1 MDERGPR
8 GIRLIIGHEGR
19 KDRKMAN
26 RLDWSLLLIIDY
38 WLKWKADA
46 VQIRV
51 MPRTSGA
58 LFTIGSR
65 DRVVVFYD
73 QINNV

>member
-1 MDERGPR
+1 MDEQGPR

-26 RLDWSLLLIIDY
+26 RLDW
-38 WLKWKADA
+38 LKWKADT

-51 MPRTSGA
+51 MPRTSDA